1 MHTLGIW
8 NTALP
13 NGLAV
18 PDASMHCVRSTDDV
32 LELMN
37 IGLMNRAVGATALNE
52 KSSRS
57 HRFKDIFNFFL
68 FKCIYLHCIA
78 KLKHCL
84 VFFFAVFFLFMYA
97 VLMSRLTPSCVVVCI
112 WLILLE
118 VRGSIGLK

>member
-57 HRFKDIFNFFL
+57 HRFKDIFKYF
-68 FKCIYLHCIA
+68 
-78 KLKHCL
+78 
-84 VFFFAVFFLFMYA
+84 
-97 VLMSRLTPSCVVVCI
+97 
-112 WLILLE
+112 LLE
-118 VRGSIGLK
+118 VYIYALHS

>member
-1 MHTLGIW
+1 MRTLGIW
-8 NTALP
+8 NTSLP

-37 IGLMNRAVGATALNE
+37 IGLTNRAVGATALNE

-57 HRFKDIFNFFL
+57 HRFKDTFPS
-68 FKCIYLHCIA
+68 FKCIYMHCIA
-78 KLKHCL
+78 KPKNCL
-84 VFFFAVFFLFMYA
+84 VFFFFAVFFLFMYA
-97 VLMSRLTPSCVVVCI
+97 VLMSRLTPSCVAVCI

-118 VRGSIGLK
+118 VRGSIALK